1 MNVAR
6 NNIRIRIPAFFQTI
20 TLVLVLLALS
30 SPCEGFL
37 GLPPLKNTKP
47 AVEKG
52 IPLLNELSQGQ
63 NGVILNVQ
71 LDVPEILQDRTASR
85 LMIDGL
91 KFELKNVAAVPVIA
105 PAAMPVD
112 VAAPAPAPVP
122 VPASSKPNL
131 EKLTYTL
138 NKENLNPVTS
148 KPLLMDILSHGSFI
162 STEGQQ
168 IVAFDDEPSWQMR
181 WEEGKSTGAI
191 ICTLNLPKDA
201 RRNDAVLPAGP
212 VFLTYTIFSKDCL
225 DSFVTKSKEYQE
237 AIDQYYL
244 IQEEELEKMSSTKNW
259 GEKLVRF
266 KKTFD
271 NHDAIMKKQSEY
283 FEQVPANHISSNA
296 VLIMIREDLLL
307 STRGTVWTES
317 KDGESV
323 MLGTA
328 SLKA

>member
-1 MNVAR
+1 MNVAL
-6 NNIRIRIPAFFQTI
+6 NSIRIPAFLQTI
-20 TLVLVLLALS
+20 TLVLVLLAFS

-37 GLPPLKNTKP
+37 GLPPLRTTKP

-91 KFELKNVAAVPVIA
+91 KFELKNVAAVPVIV
-105 PAAMPVD
+105 PADMHVD
-112 VAAPAPAPVP
+112 VAAPAPAP
-122 VPASSKPNL
+122 ASSKPKL

-168 IVAFDDEPSWQMR
+168 TVAFDDEPSWQMR

-191 ICTLNLPKDA
+191 ICTLNLSKDA
-201 RRNDAVLPAGP
+201 RRNNAVLPAGP

-244 IQEEELEKMSSTKNW
+244 IQEEELEKMRSTKNW

-283 FEQVPANHISSNA
+283 FEQVPTNHISSNA